1 MLPTHG
7 QVAARVTRAADITAR
22 PALRWAVAILTGIG
36 AVACLVAAQSW
47 VYEHVERPAARALC
61 EGQCGM
67 DADPTSTLFAFRL
80 AVPACILVAVLLA
93 VVLLRSKPP
102 GRALRVGLFV
112 AVVVAAALTVVVLHR
127 SNWLRGADDISICRA
142 YPGQL
147 APVSPLHCAPEHEPA
162 SVAWL
167 LAAGALLAIGIVAS
181 AGSARREAPMA
192 GKTALER

>member
-1 MLPTHG
+1 M
-7 QVAARVTRAADITAR
+7 TRAADITAR
-22 PALRWAVAILTGIG
+22 PALRQAVAILAGIG

-61 EGQCGM
+61 DGQCGV

-93 VVLLRSKPP
+93 VVLLRSRPA

-112 AVVVAAALTVVVLHR
+112 AVVVAAALTVIVLHR
-127 SNWLRGADDISICRA
+127 SNWLRGADDISVCFA
-142 YPGQL
+142 YPDRPRTTGPTNP
-147 APVSPLHCAPEHEPA
+147 ADCAPEHEPA

-181 AGSARREAPMA
+181 AGSKRRAAPMA
-192 GKTALER
+192 GETAPER